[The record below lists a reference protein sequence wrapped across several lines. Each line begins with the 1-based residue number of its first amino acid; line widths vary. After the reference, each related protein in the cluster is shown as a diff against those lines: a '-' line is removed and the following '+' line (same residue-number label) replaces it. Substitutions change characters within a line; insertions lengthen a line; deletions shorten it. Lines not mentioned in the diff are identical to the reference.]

1 MYWRWTISRRE
12 EWLWRVALL
21 ALGAAVLAVAAMAT
35 A

>member
-1 MYWRWTISRRE
+1 MSRRE

-21 ALGAAVLAVAAMAT
+21 TLGAAVLALAAMAT